1 MDKTEKYVETLDD
14 IGQYFSGYRLDNIGK
29 MSIISSQLK
38 IRFPHWIFC
47 GFYRVNKE
55 KILEIGPYQGDIVPC
70 AHIEF
75 SRGVCGKSAREE
87 KTVIVENVNNFPGY
101 ISCDDKTISEIVV
114 PVFIK
119 NKLIAVLDIDGAEAG
134 QFNAVDQKYLE
145 EIVGLI

>member
-1 MDKTEKYVETLDD
+1 MDKTEKYIEALDD
-14 IGQYFSGYRLDNIGK
+14 IGQYFSGYKLDDIGK

-87 KTVIVENVNNFPGY
+87 KTVIVENVNNFRGY

-119 NKLIAVLDIDGAEAG
+119 NKLIAVLDIDGLKAG
-134 QFNAVDQKYLE
+134 QFDAVDQKYLE

>member
-1 MDKTEKYVETLDD
+1 MDKTEKYIEALDR
-14 IGQYFSGYRLDNIGK
+14 IGQYFSGYNIDCIGK

-55 KILEIGPYQGDIVPC
+55 KSLEIGPYQGDIVPC

-87 KTVIVENVNNFPGY
+87 KTVIVENVNNFRGY

-134 QFNAVDQKYLE
+134 QFDAVDQKYLE